1 MKHSTHEQAPD
12 FWGYARNYLRHF
24 LPQVRELAPNSI
36 DAYRISLESY
46 VHYLVTQK
54 QVRRQDIGFDHFD
67 RQALKDWLVWMRQTK
82 NYEPAT
88 IGLRLSAI
96 KAFLNFASA
105 EEITLVAVYQAAKTL
120 KAPATPRKPIEY
132 LQQNETTA
140 VLAAFDG
147 KDLKSRRN
155 RMLLILLYDSAARV
169 GEIAALTVD
178 ALALAKPAH
187 LTLTGKRDKSRVV
200 PLGEKTVEHLL
211 IYLEEFHPQRVTRS
225 ATRPLF
231 YSYHHGQATALS
243 SDTIAAVLTKAGDL
257 ARQQCPSIPENLH
270 CHMLRKTK
278 AMDLY
283 KQGVPLPIIMQLL
296 GHESMSTT
304 SAFYAFGLL
313 REFRTAELVFS
324 LTLPGA
330 AVGNCNG
337 RHWGIGNRGRNAAAG
352 CCRTLQCSG

>member
-1 MKHSTHEQAPD
+1 MKHTTRAPAPAPD
-12 FWGYARNYLRHF
+12 FWGYARNYLHHF

-54 QVRRQDIGFDHFD
+54 QVPRQDICFDHFD
-67 RQALKDWLVWMRQTK
+67 RQTLKDWLVWMRQTK

-88 IGLRLSAI
+88 ISLRLSAV
-96 KAFLNFASA
+96 KAFLNFVSA

-132 LQQNETTA
+132 LQEHELTA

-155 RMLLILLYDSAARV
+155 RMLLLLLYDSAARI
-169 GEIAALTVD
+169 GEITALTMD
-178 ALALAKPAH
+178 DLALTKPAH

-200 PLGEKTVEHLL
+200 PLSEKTVEHLMV
-211 IYLEEFHPQRVTRS
+211 YLEEFHPQRATRP

-231 YSYHHGQATALS
+231 YSYHRGQATALS
-243 SDTIAAVLTKAGDL
+243 SDTVDAVLKKAGKIGSE
-257 ARQQCPSIPENLH
+257 RCPSIPDGLH

-296 GHESMSTT
+296 GHESMTTT
-304 SAFYAFGLL
+304 SAFYAFATLDMM
-313 REFRTAELVFS
+313 REAM
-324 LTLPGA
+324 
-330 AVGNCNG
+330 
-337 RHWGIGNRGRNAAAG
+337 NAAAPAISESNSQALSDDELQLLY
-352 CCRTLQCSG
+352 TLK